1 MQVEFGAKRMAEPG
15 RAHPAP
21 FPLTRTTEPET
32 AARPEWNVRTVGLV
46 AKPERAQHLA
56 ACIEG
61 PVTDLLR
68 QMPGFGGLIVL
79 HSGSDGRNLL
89 VLTFW
94 ETEKQAATS
103 CWEEVSSV
111 RNTLSSMVDVYT
123 RVQTFRAAT
132 SAAPRGSVSREVEGA
147 RRAGTVSHSARV

>member
-1 MQVEFGAKRMAEPG
+1 MQVESGARRMGEPG

-21 FPLTRTTEPET
+21 FPLARTTEPES
-32 AARPEWNVRTVGLV
+32 AAKPEWNVRTVGMI

-61 PVTDLLR
+61 PVTDFLR
-68 QMPGFGGLIVL
+68 QMPGFSGLIVL
-79 HSGSDGRNLL
+79 HSGNDGRNLL

-94 ETEKQAATS
+94 ETERQAATS
-103 CWEEVSSV
+103 CWEEVNSV

-123 RVQTFRAAT
+123 KVQTFRAAT
-132 SAAPRGSVSREVEGA
+132 STASRGSVSREVEGA
-147 RRAGTVSHSARV
+147 RRAGAVSHSARI